1 MDSNPLETLFP
12 EVVELE
18 PEDFD
23 RAAEI
28 SDRATGEA
36 YQWQTYLNALALSGF
51 EQWWSDRASE
61 IALKQED
68 CTLLHPAY
76 ANQIEAVCNLKAG
89 EFSLCLLATDTLA
102 KDTIAIPRVALDV
115 PRFAAHVYLLLE
127 VAEEEELVTV
137 AGLLRYDQWLEF
149 QQSEPLAAREKWYYD
164 VPRSWFAPEADRL
177 LFYTRYL
184 EPSVI
189 PLTAAETAQPSLT
202 PEEVKAVLERLRSPS
217 QKLWN
222 CASWE
227 QGVAILSHPQSVQLL
242 YEWQTAAE
250 PEPALLS
257 RLQDAFAPISQ
268 QAVNVASWL
277 QGQLDS
283 VASSA
288 LDWTRPTSLTLA
300 TATGCRFRDILSP
313 AIQGLRERGTEIP
326 ETACCSSLP
335 IELAS
340 IPLELFAAIWKISE
354 ETPLQWSLLLLLR
367 TKYGSILPRGLQLQV
382 SDRDQILH
390 DRTLETPALYLSAR
404 VSGDVRDRFLVTITV
419 RGESKQVAFAFEPA
433 LRE

>member
-28 SDRATGEA
+28 SDRTTGEA

-51 EQWWSDRASE
+51 EQWWRDRSPE

-76 ANQIEAVCNLKAG
+76 ANLIEAVCNLKAG

-102 KDTIAIPRVALDV
+102 KDTITIPRVALDV
-115 PRFAAHVYLLLE
+115 PKFAAHFYLLLE
-127 VAEEEELVTV
+127 VTEEEELVTV
-137 AGLLRYDQWLEF
+137 VGLLRYDQWLEF
-149 QQSEPLAAREKWYYD
+149 QESEPLAAREKWYYD
-164 VPRSWFAPEADRL
+164 VPRSWFAPEPDRL

-184 EPSVI
+184 EPGAI
-189 PLTAAETAQPSLT
+189 PQAAAETAQPSLT

-227 QGVAILSHPQSVQLL
+227 QGVAILSHPQSVHLL

-250 PEPALLS
+250 PEPALLT
-257 RLQDAFAPISQ
+257 RLQDAIAPIAQ

-277 QGQLDS
+277 QGQLDRT
-283 VASSA
+283 
-288 LDWTRPTSLTLA
+288 LDWAVPTSLTPA
-300 TATGCRFRDILSP
+300 TAAGFRFREVLSP
-313 AIQGLRERGTEIP
+313 AIAGLRDRGMEIP
-326 ETACCSSLP
+326 ETACGSSLP
-335 IELAS
+335 IELTG
-340 IPLELFAAIWKISE
+340 IPLELFAATWQISE
-354 ETPLQWSLLLLLR
+354 ETSLEWSLLLLLR
-367 TKYGSILPRGLQLQV
+367 TKYGGILPRGLQLQIG
-382 SDRDQILH
+382 DRAAILH
-390 DRTLETPALYLSAR
+390 DRTLENPALYLSAR

-433 LRE
+433 LQES